1 METKTNVYQIITDT
15 VINLIDDGNIDS
27 LPWIK
32 PWKDGVNPQN
42 ITGHVYTGINHF
54 LMVLACRKF
63 DYNYPLFVTFK
74 QAKEAGTFIKKG
86 EKGHIITFW
95 RLMKFE
101 KENEAGEKEV
111 NTIPLLKCYTVFNLD
126 QLNEIPKSA
135 KKKIIEI
142 DKLRVAS
149 VAVDPIESAENII
162 SGYTDKPEIKHS
174 MDDTQA
180 YYKLTSDEI
189 NMPDQ
194 KLFKDQPSYYKV
206 LFHELGHSTGHGKRL
221 SRDMSGHKRTHAY
234 SFEELIAE
242 FTACFLSG
250 VAGFDN
256 GLSDNI
262 ENSAAYMKGWL
273 QGLKD
278 NPKWL
283 VQASSKAQ
291 KASDYIQG
299 IEKVYENAETKKA
312 VNQ

>member
-1 METKTNVYQIITDT
+1 
-15 VINLIDDGNIDS
+15 
-27 LPWIK
+27 
-32 PWKDGVNPQN
+32 
-42 ITGHVYTGINHF
+42 
-54 LMVLACRKF
+54 
-63 DYNYPLFVTFK
+63 
-74 QAKEAGTFIKKG
+74 
-86 EKGHIITFW
+86 
-95 RLMKFE
+95 
-101 KENEAGEKEV
+101 
-111 NTIPLLKCYTVFNLD
+111 
-126 QLNEIPKSA
+126 
-135 KKKIIEI
+135 
-142 DKLRVAS
+142 
-149 VAVDPIESAENII
+149 
-162 SGYTDKPEIKHS
+162 